1 MDKVKYR
8 KVGEKI
14 FISLQT
20 GDLINKSLTEISVKE
35 NISNAWINGIGA
47 IDSVEVGYMDVVNKK
62 YQKRNFNDNYELIS
76 LIGNIT
82 IKDGVPFVHTH
93 ITFSDTEYKV
103 FGGHLFDAKI
113 TATGEII
120 LTVADS
126 KIDRQ
131 FNENVGIH
139 TWCLSENN

>member
-1 MDKVKYR
+1 MKYR

-14 FISLQT
+14 FVSLQT

-82 IKDGVPFVHTH
+82 MKDGIPFVHTH

>member
-1 MDKVKYR
+1 MKYR

-14 FISLQT
+14 FVSLQT

-62 YQKRNFNDNYELIS
+62 YQKRNFNDNYEMIS

-93 ITFSDTEYKV
+93 ITFSDREYKV

>member
-1 MDKVKYR
+1 VDKVKYR
-8 KVGEKI
+8 KIGEKI
-14 FISLQT
+14 FVSLET

-113 TATGEII
+113 TATGEIM

>member
-1 MDKVKYR
+1 MKYR

-14 FISLQT
+14 FVSLKT

>member
-1 MDKVKYR
+1 MKYR
-8 KVGEKI
+8 KIGEKI
-14 FISLQT
+14 FVSLQS

-76 LIGNIT
+76 LIGNIS

-103 FGGHLFDAKI
+103 FGGHLFDANI

-139 TWCLSENN
+139 TWCLSEDN

>member
-1 MDKVKYR
+1 MKYR

-14 FISLQT
+14 FVSLQT
-20 GDLINKSLTEISVKE
+20 GDLINKSLMEISVKE

>member
-1 MDKVKYR
+1 MKYR
-8 KVGEKI
+8 KIGEKI
-14 FISLQT
+14 FVSLQT

-62 YQKRNFNDNYELIS
+62 YQKRKFNDNYELIS

>member
-1 MDKVKYR
+1 MKYR

-14 FISLQT
+14 FVSLQT
-20 GDLINKSLTEISVKE
+20 GDSINKSLTEISVKE

>member
-1 MDKVKYR
+1 VEKVNYR
-8 KVGEKI
+8 KVGDNI
-14 FISLQT
+14 FVSLQT
-20 GDLINKSLTEISVKE
+20 GDLVNESLREIAVKE

-47 IDSVEVGYMDVVNKK
+47 IDSVEIGYMDVVNKK

-103 FGGHLFDAKI
+103 FGGHLFDANI

-120 LTVADS
+120 LTVTDS

>member
-1 MDKVKYR
+1 VDKVKYR
-8 KVGEKI
+8 KIGEKI
-14 FISLQT
+14 FVSLQT

-82 IKDGVPFVHTH
+82 MKDGVPFVHTH

>member
-1 MDKVKYR
+1 MKYR
-8 KVGEKI
+8 KIGEKI
-14 FISLQT
+14 FVSLQT

-126 KIDRQ
+126 NIDRQ

>member
-1 MDKVKYR
+1 MKYR
-8 KVGEKI
+8 KIGEKI
-14 FISLQT
+14 FVSLQS

-120 LTVADS
+120 LTVANS